1 MIYLDNHATTP
12 CDPRVVE
19 SMLPYFSTAFGNP
32 ASTIHKFGRDAD
44 NAIEKARKT
53 VSLLI
58 GAQPREIVFTSG
70 ATESNNIAI
79 QGLVHGSKNN
89 RKKIVTTAIE
99 HKAILN
105 QCKALSKQGYDI
117 VFLPVNRYGEVE
129 FEAAEKIIDEKTLLV
144 TVQTASNEIGTIQ
157 DISNLASIAQRE
169 GAFFHT
175 DAAQAIGKIVLNVND
190 LGVDLLSI
198 SAHKF
203 YGPKGV
209 GALFIRGGPYS
220 MPIEALTY
228 GGEQESN
235 LRSGT
240 LNVPGII
247 GLGKACELCSYEL
260 MKDYKHVSQLRDY
273 LEGEL
278 KESLHVSIN
287 GAFENRLP
295 NNSSITIN
303 GVDAEALIV
312 NMPSLALST
321 GSACTSGAL
330 EPSHVLQAIGMSRDL
345 ANNTFRIGLGRFN
358 TQKEIEQAADIII
371 RTATELLRLESKR
384 HKT

>member
-12 CDPRVVE
+12 CDPRVLE
-19 SMLPYFSTAFGNP
+19 AMLPYFSAAFGNP
-32 ASTIHKFGRDAD
+32 ASTIHRFGREAD
-44 NAIEKARKT
+44 NAIEKARKK
-53 VSLLI
+53 VASLI
-58 GAQPREIVFTSG
+58 GAKPREIIFTSG

-79 QGLVHGSKNN
+79 QGLVRGNKSK

-105 QCKALSKQGYDI
+105 QCKALKKLGYDI
-117 VFLPVNRYGEVE
+117 TYLPINRYGEVE
-129 FEAAEKIIDEKTLLV
+129 LEAAEEIIDEKTLLV

-157 DISNLASIAQRE
+157 DIAHLATIARSK

-175 DAAQAIGKIVLNVND
+175 DAAQAIGKIVLDVNN
-190 LGVDLLSI
+190 LSVDFLSI

-209 GALFIRGGPYS
+209 GALYIKGGPYS
-220 MPIEALTY
+220 MPIEPLVY

-247 GLGKACELCSYEL
+247 GLGKACEICSMEL

-273 LEGEL
+273 IEGEL
-278 KESLHVSIN
+278 KKALNVSIN
-287 GAFENRLP
+287 GAVENRLP
-295 NNSSITIN
+295 NNSSVTIK
-303 GVDAEALIV
+303 DIDTEALIV

-330 EPSHVLQAIGMSRDL
+330 EPSHVLQAIGMRRDL

-358 TQKEIEQAADIII
+358 TQQEVEQAAEIIVKTI
-371 RTATELLRLESKR
+371 IELMK
-384 HKT
+384 HKN